1 MKIFAIF
8 ILLMVTLFASVD
20 INKANQKELMS
31 LKGIGEKRAKAIIE
45 HRSKHCFKNIDELK
59 QIKGIGD
66 EFMKK
71 NRHNLKASPCRR

>member
-1 MKIFAIF
+1 MKFFTILMLLVAILNAA
-8 ILLMVTLFASVD
+8 ID

-31 LKGIGEKRAKAIIE
+31 LKGIGEKRAKAITD
-45 HRSKHCFKNIDELK
+45 HRSKHCFKNVDELK

-66 EFMKK
+66 EFMRK